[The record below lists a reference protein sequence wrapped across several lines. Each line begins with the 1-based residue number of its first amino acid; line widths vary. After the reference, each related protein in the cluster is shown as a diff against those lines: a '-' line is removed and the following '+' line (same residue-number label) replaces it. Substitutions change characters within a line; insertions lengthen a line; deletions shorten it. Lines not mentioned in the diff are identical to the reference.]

1 MKRFLCLGAVL
12 FLCVFWAGC
21 GDVFRPIIIPNP
33 PQFPNPA
40 AVHTVVTLGNN
51 GTATTGGAGVP
62 AENPLPGSAMVIDN
76 SGDSVVSIKSI
87 GLNPVHAVL
96 QSSSDALVVNQS
108 VVTDQTPLSGTCV
121 VTIDGQNFNVCPTL
135 TKLQFS
141 GTTINNTST
150 ITLPP
155 NSAANFVATTESSEA
170 YVSLPN
176 LFLDPVNHPSAA
188 TVAVVNTTNNSM
200 TTEVMVG
207 NNPIAMAETPDGT
220 KLYVANQ
227 GSQGI
232 PSTWTIS
239 AFNTKPSMSTR
250 TICDPTGTKCPPPL
264 GSAPI
269 WISARSDSQQVYV
282 LESNGTLAYLNTSLT
297 GSDTFAETGID
308 VPGAAYMWY
317 DTILNRLYIPGG
329 SQLVIVDVS
338 QSAPTVLATIDI
350 PAFAILP
357 TGTTAPATAV
367 AVTSLPDGSR
377 AYVGSFAVLPSDFT
391 ISSVSG
397 DGTTATYA
405 YTLTA
410 GHDLTPGVTVSI
422 TGTGFD
428 GTFLVAG
435 VVSGTSACPGR
446 CFQVP
451 NATSGTGTAGSGTGS
466 NIFPQVTVV
475 DTTSNTKKPGSVGI
489 PGFPDATN
497 SSYASGIY
505 YVPACASTRFRFT
518 MAAAGDSS
526 RAYLG
531 NCDGGNVNI
540 IYTTTDTYAENVAAP
555 GSVRNPI
562 PPSIQNPPQNPTFI
576 FAGP

>member
-21 GDVFRPIIIPNP
+21 GQVFRPIIIPNP

-40 AVHTVVTLGNN
+40 AAHTVVTLSNN
-51 GTATTGGAGVP
+51 GITTTGSGVP
-62 AENPLPGSAMVIDN
+62 PENPLPGSAMVIDV
-76 SGDSVVSIKSI
+76 SGDSVVSIKPI

-96 QSSSDALVVNQS
+96 QSANSALVVNQA
-108 VVTDQTPLSGTCV
+108 VTGLPSPPSGCV
-121 VTIDGQNFNVCPTL
+121 VTINNQDFNVCPTL
-135 TKLQFS
+135 TRLQFG
-141 GTTINNTST
+141 GTTIINTST
-150 ITLPP
+150 LTLPA
-155 NSAANFVATTESSEA
+155 NSAANFVATTEANQA

-176 LFLDPVNHPSAA
+176 LFLDSVNHPNAA
-188 TVAVVNTTNNSM
+188 TVAVVNTTNNSI

-207 NNPIAMAETPDGT
+207 NNPVAMAETPDGT

-227 GSQGI
+227 GDG
-232 PSTWTIS
+232 TLS
-239 AFNTKPSMSTR
+239 AFNTKPSISTR
-250 TICDPTGTKCPPPL
+250 TICDPTGTICPPPFS
-264 GSAPI
+264 SAPI

-297 GSDTFAETGID
+297 ANDTFTETGIT
-308 VPGAAYMWY
+308 VPGAANMWY
-317 DTILNRLYIPGG
+317 DTIRNRLYIPGG
-329 SQLVIVDVS
+329 SELVIVDVS
-338 QSAPTVLATIDI
+338 QFVPTVLATIDI

-357 TGTTAPATAV
+357 TGTTASAAAA

-397 DGTTATYA
+397 DGDTATYA

-410 GHDLTPGVTVSI
+410 GHDLTPGVTVSVTG

-428 GTFLVAG
+428 GTFLVAE
-435 VVSGTSACPGR
+435 VVSGKGACPGR
-446 CFQVP
+446 CFQAP
-451 NATSGTGTAGSGTGS
+451 NTTSGTGTAGSGTGS
-466 NIFPQVTVV
+466 NIFAQVTVV
-475 DTTSNTKKPGSVGI
+475 DTTSNTIKVGSVGI

-497 SSYASGIY
+497 SNYANGMY

-531 NCDGGNVNI
+531 SCDGGNVNI
-540 IYTTTDTYAENVAAP
+540 IYTTTDTYAENAAAP
-555 GSVRNPI
+555 GSARNPI

>member
-21 GDVFRPIIIPNP
+21 GEVFRPIIIPNP

-40 AVHTVVTLGNN
+40 AAHTVVTLSNN
-51 GTATTGGAGVP
+51 GITTTGPGVP
-62 AENPLPGSAMVIDN
+62 PEDPLPGSAMVIDV
-76 SGDSVVSIKSI
+76 SGDTVVSIKPI

-96 QSSSDALVVNQS
+96 QSAADALVVNQS
-108 VVTDQTPLSGTCV
+108 VTGLPTPPSGCV
-121 VTIDGQNFNVCPTL
+121 ETIDNQDFNVCPTL

-141 GTTINNTST
+141 GTTIGTTST
-150 ITLPP
+150 LTLPP
-155 NSAANFVATTESSEA
+155 NSAANFVATTESSQA
-170 YVSLPN
+170 YISLPN
-176 LFLDPVNHPSAA
+176 LFLDPINHPLDGS
-188 TVAVVNTTNNSM
+188 VAVVDTTNYNI

-207 NNPIAMAETPDGT
+207 SNPVAMAETPDGT

-227 GSQGI
+227 GDG
-232 PSTWTIS
+232 TLS
-239 AFNTKPSMSTR
+239 AFNTKPSISTR
-250 TICDPTGTKCPPPL
+250 TICDPTGKVCPPPL
-264 GSAPI
+264 SSAPV
-269 WISARSDSQQVYV
+269 WISARSDSEEVFV
-282 LESNGTLAYLNTSLT
+282 LESNGTLAYLNTGLT
-297 GSDTFAETGID
+297 GSDTFTETGIT
-308 VPGAAYMWY
+308 VPLPVPVTSANMWY

-338 QSAPTVLATIDI
+338 QSVPTVMATIDI

-357 TGTTAPATAV
+357 TGTTPATAV

-377 AYVGSFAVLPSDFT
+377 AYVASFAVLPTDFT
-391 ISSVSG
+391 VSSVSG

-405 YTLTA
+405 YTLTG
-410 GHDLTPGVTVSI
+410 GHDLTPGVTVSV
-422 TGTGFD
+422 TGTGPDFD
-428 GTFLVAG
+428 GTFLVAA
-435 VVSGTSACPGR
+435 VVSGTSACPR
-446 CFQVP
+446 SCFQAP
-451 NATSGTGTAGSGTGS
+451 NATSGTGTAGTGTGS

-475 DTTSNTKKPGSVGI
+475 NTTSNTIKVSSVGI

-497 SSYASGIY
+497 SNYAGGIY

-531 NCDGGNVNI
+531 SCDGGNVNI
-540 IYTTTDTYAENVAAP
+540 VYTSTDTYAENASAP
-555 GSVRNPI
+555 GSSRQPI
-562 PPSIQNPPQNPTFI
+562 SPSNQNPPQNPTFL